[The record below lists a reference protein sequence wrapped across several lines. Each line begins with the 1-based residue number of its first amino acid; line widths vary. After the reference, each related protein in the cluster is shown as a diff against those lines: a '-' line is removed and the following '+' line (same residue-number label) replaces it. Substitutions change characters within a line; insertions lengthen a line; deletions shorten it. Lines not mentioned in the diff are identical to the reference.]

1 MTPAHAE
8 VVKLEED
15 FKPSAALKSYNY
27 ASMLLIFVVGVLSW
41 YIPLLYFGDF
51 FVAVFLG
58 VPILIIFAIWAVW
71 IPWYYTTVVYRL
83 TADEISW
90 RRGVWFKRTGIVPY
104 SRITNIDIVQ
114 GPVMRAFGISSLRI
128 QTAGYSGQATSE
140 ISIEGMT
147 RPEEV
152 REMIMGYVRP
162 TRAAGDAT
170 GVPEAGRVAA
180 GDIQQ
185 QMLEEL
191 VRIRTALE
199 KNR

>member
-1 MTPAHAE
+1 MTPAHAAGVE
-8 VVKLEED
+8 LEED
-15 FKPSAALKSYNY
+15 FKPAQALKSYY
-27 ASMLLIFVVGVLSW
+27 FASMLLIFVAGVLSW
-41 YIPLLYFGDF
+41 YIPVLFLSDS
-51 FVAVFLG
+51 FVAVLLG
-58 VPILIIFAIWAVW
+58 IPILIVFAIWAVW

-114 GPVMRAFGISSLRI
+114 GPVMRVFEISSLRI

-147 RPEEV
+147 QPEEV

-170 GVPEAGRVAA
+170 GVPEAGRAA
-180 GDIQQ
+180 PGDIQQ

-191 VRIRTALE
+191 VRIRKALE
-199 KNR
+199 KKE